1 MIPNDGS
8 AATVSRDMSFRKL
21 LGVIDVPGILLFAVG
36 LIAFLVGLLSAKSSG
51 HFSMWNI
58 IVVLT
63 GLVAL
68 GIFVRHE
75 LKTVSPFIPLRT
87 FAKYPGMTWANIQY
101 LLVNLL
107 YYSLFLGFHHTCKWC
122 GMSVNSRQGFL
133 C

>member
-75 LKTVSPFIPLRT
+75 LKQCRHLFLYAPSP
-87 FAKYPGMTWANIQY
+87 NIQ
-101 LLVNLL
+101 
-107 YYSLFLGFHHTCKWC
+107 G
-122 GMSVNSRQGFL
+122 
-133 C
+133 